1 MVVFLWVAGAIL
13 VAALMSFTTW
23 AALVGG
29 VAALSDSR
37 YERCP
42 RCGHHGLVQAGKLHE
57 HGCPEHHM
65 HRVTLRRHA

>member
-1 MVVFLWVAGAIL
+1 MIVFLWVAGTIL

-42 RCGHHGLVQAGKLHE
+42 RCGHHGLVQGGQLHE
-57 HGCPEHHM
+57 HGCPEHHV
-65 HRVTLRRHA
+65 HRMALRRHA